1 MGVTQMVPQVEV
13 PICLLEQNTMVV
25 GGNSEEEAWLEAV
38 ESGNL
43 QKVVSCDSELRSLRE
58 PSMMTA
64 RQRALASGVTGD
76 GDGAEELGMLEFGGK
91 PAKVE
96 KEMTEEDK
104 VEKMVKAQERKD
116 SKVTKQIKTQ
126 KNIKEDTPKISYIAN
141 SSGFSLSFPSGHD
154 FPLLPSAPK
163 SPPKPPTLCSMCSNR
178 KKYNSSKTGE
188 PVCSLACYKNN
199 LSRIAVV

>member
-1 MGVTQMVPQVEV
+1 MGQVEV

-96 KEMTEEDK
+96 KDMTEEDK
-104 VEKMVKAQERKD
+104 VEKMVKAQKRKEMETEKREKMKQKTMDTLLKKKD

-126 KNIKEDTPKISYIAN
+126 
-141 SSGFSLSFPSGHD
+141 
-154 FPLLPSAPK
+154 
-163 SPPKPPTLCSMCSNR
+163 
-178 KKYNSSKTGE
+178 
-188 PVCSLACYKNN
+188 
-199 LSRIAVV
+199 

>member
-1 MGVTQMVPQVEV
+1 MGQSVIIADLEQTSKQYFEQERVVGEERQEDDISDGVSDEEQLVIDTQGRSKSGKKDKGVVVTQMVPQVEV

-96 KEMTEEDK
+96 KGMTEEDK

-141 SSGFSLSFPSGHD
+141 SSGF
-154 FPLLPSAPK
+154 
-163 SPPKPPTLCSMCSNR
+163 
-178 KKYNSSKTGE
+178 
-188 PVCSLACYKNN
+188 
-199 LSRIAVV
+199 